1 MILSTAFLLAE
12 DNTLTIYKLH
22 MYTNKQT
29 NNIYI
34 LFYDMQAPGLHTIQY
49 WNIYK
54 VLVILVKNNKKWKN
68 YLHRGSCTPCGKMAP
83 KENFEQSQ
91 NHF

>member
-49 WNIYK
+49 
-54 VLVILVKNNKKWKN
+54 
-68 YLHRGSCTPCGKMAP
+68 
-83 KENFEQSQ
+83 
-91 NHF
+91 

>member
-12 DNTLTIYKLH
+12 DNTLTIYKLY

-34 LFYDMQAPGLHTIQY
+34 LFYDMQAPGLHTVQY

-54 VLVILVKNNKKWKN
+54 VVVILVNNNNNNNNKN
-68 YLHRGSCTPCGKMAP
+68 LFT
-83 KENFEQSQ
+83 
-91 NHF
+91 